1 MLMQYFVLL
10 VLYCNSVVSGI
21 IRFGILDAE
30 DEEKIVDLVSPVG
43 HRVVTV
49 YIVVL
54 CSVSPGWRGVRGV
67 RGDLQSRGLQLVVS
81 LVSAQHC
88 QSDCTH
94 SRISQLGPQSR
105 QSDQKYLR
113 FFFFSKFCCQLLLQ
127 LSLSEVELMARSVQF
142 QIIVFLQKLRQ

>member
-88 QSDCTH
+88 HSDCTH

-105 QSDQKYLR
+105 QSDQKY
-113 FFFFSKFCCQLLLQ
+113 FSIFFSFLSFVVSCCYNCHFQR
-127 LSLSEVELMARSVQF
+127 LS
-142 QIIVFLQKLRQ
+142 